1 MIAGFMVPHPPL
13 IVPEVGRGDESV
25 IEETTKAYERV
36 ADMIAGIKPDT
47 VIVSSPHSIMYA
59 DYFHISPGSGAEG
72 TFGRFGAREVEMS
85 VEYDRELVQQ
95 IAERAKAAGLPAGT
109 SGERDPSLDHGTM
122 VPFIL
127 S

>member
-47 VIVSSPHSIMYA
+47 VIVSSPHSIMV
-59 DYFHISPGSGAEG
+59 SW
-72 TFGRFGAREVEMS
+72 V
-85 VEYDRELVQQ
+85 
-95 IAERAKAAGLPAGT
+95 
-109 SGERDPSLDHGTM
+109 PSLFVTIKG
-122 VPFIL
+122 FC
-127 S
+127 